1 MTTPPRPETRPA
13 NPLFASGPCAKRPG
27 WSPEA
32 LRGALVGRSHRS
44 TEGKARLKAVIEKS
58 REILRIPPDY
68 RVGIMPGSNTG
79 AFEAA
84 MWSLLGA
91 RGADI
96 LAWENFGKTWAK
108 DAVEQLKLADVNVYE
123 AEYGR
128 LPDFTKVSFDRD
140 VVFTWNGTTS
150 GVRLPS
156 ADWITDNR
164 EGLTICDATS
174 AVFAQELDWS
184 KLDVTTW
191 SWQKVLGGE
200 AQHGMIAL
208 SPRAVERLE
217 SYTPP
222 WPLPKLF
229 RLAKD
234 GKLIDSIFEGATI
247 NTPSML
253 CVEDH
258 LDGLVWA
265 ESIGG
270 LPALIDRAD
279 KNLAVVKDWVGRTEW
294 VDFLAEAPNVRS
306 NTSVCLQIVDTDV
319 TDMDAANRD
328 AIARD
333 IAGLLAEEA
342 VAYDIASHRD
352 APAGLRIW
360 TGATVEKSDL
370 EALMPWLDW
379 AFATVKQ
386 RHAEAA

>member
-1 MTTPPRPETRPA
+1 MTLPPRPETRPS
-13 NPLFASGPCAKRPG
+13 NPHFSSGPCAKRPG
-27 WSPEA
+27 WSLDV
-32 LRGALVGRSHRS
+32 LRGALIGRSHRAK
-44 TEGKARLKAVIEKS
+44 EGKARLKAVIGKS
-58 REILRIPPDY
+58 REILRIPADY
-68 RVGIMPGSNTG
+68 RIGIVPGSNTG

-84 MWSLLGA
+84 LWSLLGA
-91 RGADI
+91 RGVDV
-96 LAWENFGKTWAK
+96 LAWESFGRGWAK
-108 DAVEQLKLADVNVYE
+108 DVLEQLRLEDVNVYD
-123 AEYGR
+123 AAYGA
-128 LPDFTKVSFDRD
+128 LPDFTRVSFDRD
-140 VVFTWNGTTS
+140 VVFVWNGTTS
-150 GVRLPS
+150 GVRIPS

-164 EGLTICDATS
+164 EGLTLCDATS

-200 AQHGMIAL
+200 AQHGMIVL

-222 WPLPKLF
+222 WPLPKIF
-229 RLAKD
+229 RLTKD
-234 GKLIDSIFEGATI
+234 GQLDEGIFEGATI

-270 LPALIDRAD
+270 LPALIARAND
-279 KNLAVVKDWVGRTEW
+279 NLGVIADWVKRTDW
-294 VDFLAEAPNVRS
+294 ADFLAEAASVRS
-306 NTSVCLQIVDTDV
+306 NTSVCLKIVDPEV
-319 TDMDAANRD
+319 ADMEANGRE

-333 IAGLLAEEA
+333 IAALLADEG

-360 TGATVEKSDL
+360 TGATVEKADL
-370 EALMPWLDW
+370 EALTPWLDW
-379 AFATVKQ
+379 AFA
-386 RHAEAA
+386 AA